1 MNKTKQKRNSKN
13 WFKFFRIFIFVL
25 IAVEFAAY
33 LLINNSLASS
43 GIVIKDLK
51 NKISSLDENNEK
63 IALEISNLASL
74 ERVKREAENLKMV
87 KSDKFEYLFAPEAV
101 VVAENK

>member
-1 MNKTKQKRNSKN
+1 MRKIDAKRTSRH
-13 WFKFFRIFIFVL
+13 WFKFFRISLFVL
-25 IAVEFAAY
+25 IAVEFTAY

-51 NKISSLDENNEK
+51 NKISSLSENNEK
-63 IALEISNLASL
+63 ISLEISNLASL

-87 KSDKFEYLFAPEAV
+87 KSDKFEYLFAPKAV